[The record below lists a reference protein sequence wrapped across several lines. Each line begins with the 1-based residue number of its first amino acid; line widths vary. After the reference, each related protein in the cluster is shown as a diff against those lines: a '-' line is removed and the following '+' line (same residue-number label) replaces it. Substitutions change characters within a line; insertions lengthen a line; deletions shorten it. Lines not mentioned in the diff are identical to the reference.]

1 MVLAR
6 LARLHFRSRL
16 VKHSL
21 LRVGGLTV
29 LQMAGLQV
37 KLEGIKK
44 EGQCWAGRAFLRNA
58 DDNAVSTGC
67 VKTSRQSLPPSL
79 LVERLL

>member
-6 LARLHFRSRL
+6 LASLHFRSRL
-16 VKHSL
+16 VQHSL
-21 LRVGGLTV
+21 LRVGRLTV

-37 KLEGIKK
+37 KLEGTKR
-44 EGQCWAGRAFLRNA
+44 EGQCWARRAFLRNS
-58 DDNAVSTGC
+58 DENAVSTGC
-67 VKTSRQSLPPSL
+67 VKTSRQGLPPSL